1 MKESKALVGKVTG
14 LCETEAHGRIHA
26 MAAERC
32 KAVNGADHFGCVQRG
47 EDALRQQVGLELRKG
62 QGGGSPATRSAYTI
76 SLLPAAS
83 KTANQKLERHHAKA
97 VVVPA
102 NAFG

>member
-1 MKESKALVGKVTG
+1 
-14 LCETEAHGRIHA
+14 

-32 KAVNGADHFGCVQRG
+32 KAVNGADHFGRVQRG
-47 EDALRQQVGLELRKG
+47 EDTLRQQVGLELRKG
-62 QGGGSPATRSAYTI
+62 QGGGFPRDKERIHI

-97 VVVPA
+97 VVVPE